1 MQVVYWI
8 FVSLACFVCKDL
20 FIRSVNNS
28 CKTVAFPKIKVDN
41 SPSTVPYFQIKTKKS
56 AKFGKLFLLTKICMF
71 VQTLMFCL
79 WVTCICVILKK
90 IKTNFM
96 DIINIINIHLNNSSI
111 LWKIC
116 VMNYLRRKKN
126 KYPKYPKSIRVSLNW
141 RSTKIQ
147 AWFILAIRQ

>member
-28 CKTVAFPKIKVDN
+28 CKTVAFPKIKADN
-41 SPSTVPYFQIKTKKS
+41 LPSDCSILVNYNQKMCQIRQTFFVNKKFVCF
-56 AKFGKLFLLTKICMF
+56 KF
-71 VQTLMFCL
+71 VQTLIFCL

-111 LWKIC
+111 LWWIC
-116 VMNYLRRKKN
+116 VMNYLRRKK
-126 KYPKYPKSIRVSLNW
+126 K
-141 RSTKIQ
+141 
-147 AWFILAIRQ
+147 